1 MATSSA
7 APPDAKPQRDQ
18 GHSQHEPPE
27 SRRQDHGEQHD
38 QTRCD
43 GDPRGYAGSIGTF
56 SQKASPRSASLLHD
70 TLTGGYCYA
79 YFNSQSFSL
88 AACS

>member
-56 SQKASPRSASLLHD
+56 SQKASPRSAP
-70 TLTGGYCYA
+70 LTHVTPQRDDM
-79 YFNSQSFSL
+79 FRFI
-88 AACS
+88 